1 MLSTRLS
8 TKGQL
13 IIPKEIRERRGWR
26 AGTELEIEE
35 RDECVILRLANVIP
49 ETTLDELFGCTGYD
63 GSRRSLADMEAAI
76 AKGARES
83 H

>member
-1 MLSTRLS
+1 MRLS

-13 IIPKEIRERRGWR
+13 IIPKEIRERHGWR
-26 AGTELEIEE
+26 AGTQLEIED
-35 RDECVILRLANVIP
+35 RDECVVLRRADIAP

-63 GSRRSLADMEAAI
+63 GPRRSLEDMEAAI

-83 H
+83 S